1 MKSNRDQ
8 VIKRCK
14 EKLKELK
21 VQYTTV
27 LQRPTDNEKQG
38 AEVIDMAFREQTLQD
53 SSFFR
58 ERMRVLLPEIH
69 SALDRISKGSY
80 GLCEMTGEE
89 IEDNRLLA
97 VPWTRISIKALKQEA
112 V

>member
-1 MKSNRDQ
+1 MRQSRYEI
-8 VIKRCK
+8 IKKCK

-21 VQYTTV
+21 LQY
-27 LQRPTDNEKQG
+27 QAAR
-38 AEVIDMAFREQTLQD
+38 IDERDQD

-58 ERMRVLLPEIH
+58 DRMRVLLPEIK
-69 SALDRISKGSY
+69 SALVRIEQGNY
-80 GLCEMTGEE
+80 GLCEITGEE
-89 IEDNRLLA
+89 IENNRLLA